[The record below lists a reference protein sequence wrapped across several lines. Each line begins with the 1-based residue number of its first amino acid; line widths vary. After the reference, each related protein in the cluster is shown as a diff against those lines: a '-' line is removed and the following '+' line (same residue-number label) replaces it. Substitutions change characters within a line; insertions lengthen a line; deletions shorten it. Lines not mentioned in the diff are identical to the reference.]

1 MSAWSWILLACIG
14 CYALKLFGYLIPLA
28 WVEHPVVARATTAM
42 TVGLLASLVALN
54 TLTDGGRIVL
64 DSRLVGLAAA
74 AVALKLR
81 APYIVVVVLGAVA
94 TAVARLVG
102 LP

>member
-1 MSAWSWILLACIG
+1 MSTWSWVLLAGIG
-14 CYALKLFGYLIPLA
+14 CYALKYFGYLIPLA
-28 WVEHPVVARATTAM
+28 WVEHPVVARATGAM

-64 DSRLVGLAAA
+64 DARVIGLAVAG
-74 AVALKLR
+74 VALWLK
-81 APYIVVVVLGAVA
+81 APYLLVVILGAAA
-94 TAVARLVG
+94 TAVARFVG